1 MAGRGLIWGMGFWSK
16 FRRTGSGFCR
26 MDRRR
31 VGPFR
36 CFRPMGG
43 VTGSASRR
51 SPAAL
56 PRCSPEAGFSLVEVL
71 AALAI
76 ASLAVVMAMQV
87 MLQSARV
94 DARLTHETAARD
106 LVRRL
111 LAEGA
116 VGQGEAG
123 VLAWNVALTTPETG
137 LVLRKVQV
145 SWPGGPVLETD
156 RLEAQP

>member
-1 MAGRGLIWGMGFWSK
+1 M
-16 FRRTGSGFCR
+16 
-26 MDRRR
+26 
-31 VGPFR
+31 
-36 CFRPMGG
+36 
-43 VTGSASRR
+43 
-51 SPAAL
+51 